1 MWERSLDHHSIL
13 KRVPTMAPDA
23 NSFFRIG
30 RDGLMAELRRS
41 GRLGTKLVAELEES
55 VCYRPGRAVAS
66 GMEPQLYVGRYLGH
80 HTRLSS
86 ILIMSTD
93 GVVMKFRRMIEESR
107 WKVHNWNALHG
118 LRGDVTD
125 TGGRKAAEV
134 I

>member
-1 MWERSLDHHSIL
+1 
-13 KRVPTMAPDA
+13 
-23 NSFFRIG
+23 
-30 RDGLMAELRRS
+30 MAEMRRS
-41 GRLGTKLVAELEES
+41 GRLESKFVAELGES
-55 VCYRPGRAVAS
+55 VCYRPARAVAS

-86 ILIMSTD
+86 TLIMSID
-93 GVVMKFRRMIEESR
+93 GVVKFRRMIEESGCN
-107 WKVHNWNALHG
+107 VHIWNALRG